1 MPPLNP
7 LHVFDVAARSA
18 SFTDAANQLSVTQ
31 AAVSRQIG
39 TLEDYL
45 GVKLFSRDQRAL
57 TLTAEG
63 RRLHREIS
71 PAFDAIGLATSEI
84 LRKRDPNVVTI
95 QTYPTVIAQKL
106 LPHLGNLL
114 GSDKQLEP
122 HFLSAV
128 RPDEFSLEHADI
140 IIRLG
145 PEMVPNVRGF
155 EFAQDVILPAASPS
169 LLKTSQATLKAL
181 VCDYP
186 LIESKFRHSD
196 WADWA
201 QANNVDLDGA
211 RRLHFESSLLAYQAA
226 RDGVGICIAQE
237 FLIED
242 DVARNVLVPLAG
254 ERLRRDAFYWCLVS
268 PRRRHTRQLTITLD
282 WLESLKANDDSR
294 GRERVTSIA

>member
-7 LHVFDVAARSA
+7 LHVFDVTARSV

-31 AAVSRQIG
+31 AAVSRQIS

-106 LPHLGNLL
+106 LPHLSKLL
-114 GSDKQLEP
+114 ATDKQLEL
-122 HFLSAV
+122 HFSSAV

-140 IIRLG
+140 LIRLG
-145 PEMVPNVRGF
+145 QEMVPNVRGF
-155 EFAQDVILPAASPS
+155 EFAQDVILPAASPA
-169 LLKTSQATLKAL
+169 LLKSSPALTSLIA
-181 VCDYP
+181 DYP

-196 WADWA
+196 WSDWA
-201 QANNVDLDGA
+201 QANGVDLDRA

-242 DVARNVLVPLAG
+242 DVARKVLVPLSDQ
-254 ERLRRDAFYWCLVS
+254 RLRRDAFYWCLVS

-282 WLESLKANDDSR
+282 WLESLKASDDR
-294 GRERVTSIA
+294 GGRERVSSIA